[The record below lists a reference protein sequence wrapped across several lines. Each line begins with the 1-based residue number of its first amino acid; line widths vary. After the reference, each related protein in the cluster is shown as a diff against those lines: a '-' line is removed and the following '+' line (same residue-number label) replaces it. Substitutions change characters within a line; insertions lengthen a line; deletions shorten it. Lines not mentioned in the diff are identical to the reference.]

1 MAFEGKGLKLI
12 WILKG
17 HSSSCRLC
25 LLVNSGGMAT
35 ASLAC
40 GESVARWWISNDYCC
55 EPISMRRSTTLFLIK
70 FLLFLV
76 LGSISEIVIT
86 CLQGVSLRT
95 NVPSSFFLLHCF
107 ASDGLMY
114 WREKQES
121 HKPNDNPWLRPYYRP
136 RSADIEITAYA
147 LLAYS
152 LERDLTVALAIS
164 RWLSQ
169 QRNSLGGYSS
179 TQV

>member
-1 MAFEGKGLKLI
+1 
-12 WILKG
+12 
-17 HSSSCRLC
+17 
-25 LLVNSGGMAT
+25 MAT
-35 ASLAC
+35 ASVAC
-40 GESVARWWISNDYCC
+40 GESVARGWVSNDYCC
-55 EPISMRRSTTLFLIK
+55 EPVSTGGVNNFIVTVK

-86 CLQGVSLRT
+86 YLQGVSLRT
-95 NVPSSFFLLHCF
+95 NIPSLFFLLYCF
-107 ASDGLMY
+107 AVDGLMY

-152 LERDLTVALAIS
+152 LERDLPVALAVS